1 MAHDHNRG
9 KINHNAMAAL
19 VTSPLF
25 KAKTEKPKK
34 GKGSYVRQSFS
45 KKDLNKGLDKGPF

>member
-34 GKGSYVRQSFS
+34 GKGSYVRQYFS
-45 KKDLNKGLDKGPF
+45 KKD